1 MLRQAK
7 IGLLLGKKLPSS
19 ETCAEVTASTL
30 KVRNNFQT
38 ISEPSIRCQINDTT
52 KHRATTEVATP
63 TGRSGRKYHDKTRT
77 VLASPIRLKPPT
89 ARVVNSRRCWV
100 SLKSPNRNI
109 NIPIAA
115 LITSDDRV
123 AISRAFLNLDLP
135 VLRLVL
141 NC

>member
-52 KHRATTEVATP
+52 KPRATTEVANP
-63 TGRSGRKYHDKTRT
+63 TGRRGHNHHAETRT

-89 ARVVNSRRCWV
+89 AIVVNSRRCCV
-100 SLKSPNRNI
+100 PLKSPNRNI
-109 NIPIAA
+109 NIPMAP

-123 AISRAFLNLDLP
+123 AISRTFLNLDSP
-135 VLRLVL
+135 REPTSS
-141 NC
+141 